1 MGVFVLRRLWRTLLV
16 LIGISVVVF
25 AFVRALPGD
34 PATAILGE
42 RANPES
48 VARLTKQ
55 LGLDKPWF
63 LNLAEPSNLFDAQYP
78 RYLGKVLRG
87 DLDKGQKSQIP
98 VSDELKSRFPA
109 TLELSLAA
117 MFFALVVGLPAGIVA
132 ALRRNSVWDSL
143 ATTISLVGVSMPVFW
158 LGLLLSYYFAVVL
171 GWFPPSSRLSVGV
184 DIQPV
189 TGMHL
194 LDGLLRG
201 RPDVSWDALRHL
213 VLPAITLGSI
223 PMAITARITR
233 SSLLEV
239 LGQDYVRT
247 AKAKGLAPRLVTL
260 KHAMRNA
267 MLPVVTVVGLQA
279 GLLLGGAVLTETIFS
294 WPGLGSRLYDAIS
307 GRDYPVIQG
316 GVIFAALVVSVVNLV
331 VDLSYALLD
340 PRIQYR

>member
-1 MGVFVLRRLWRTLLV
+1 LGVFVFRRLWRTLLV

-48 VARLTKQ
+48 VARLTTQ

-63 LNLAEPSNLFDAQYP
+63 LNLSEPRNLLDAQYP
-78 RYLGKVLRG
+78 KYLGKVLRG

-98 VSDELKSRFPA
+98 VADELRSRFPA

-117 MFFALVVGLPAGIVA
+117 MFFALIVGLPAGIVA

-189 TGMHL
+189 TGMYL

-201 RPDVSWDALRHL
+201 RLDVSWDALRHL

-294 WPGLGSRLYDAIS
+294 WPGLGSWLYDAIS

-316 GVIFAALVVSVVNLV
+316 GVIFAALVVSVVNLA

>member
-1 MGVFVLRRLWRTLLV
+1 MGVFVFRRLWRTLLV

-63 LNLAEPSNLFDAQYP
+63 LNLSEPRNLLDAQYP
-78 RYLGKVLRG
+78 KYLSKVLRG
-87 DLDKGQKSQIP
+87 DLDKGQKSQM
-98 VSDELKSRFPA
+98 
-109 TLELSLAA
+109 SLAA
-117 MFFALVVGLPAGIVA
+117 MFFALIVGLPAGIVA

-189 TGMHL
+189 TGMYL
-194 LDGLLRG
+194 LDSLLRG
-201 RPDVSWDALRHL
+201 RLDVSWDALRHL

-239 LGQDYVRT
+239 LDQDYVRT

-294 WPGLGSRLYDAIS
+294 WPGLGSWLYDAIS
-307 GRDYPVIQG
+307 GLVACRQGPEHLIPARYPG
-316 GVIFAALVVSVVNLV
+316 RP
-331 VDLSYALLD
+331 YK
-340 PRIQYR
+340 PRA

>member
-1 MGVFVLRRLWRTLLV
+1 MGVFVFRRLWRTLLV

-48 VARLTKQ
+48 VARLTTQ

-63 LNLAEPSNLFDAQYP
+63 LNLSEPRNLLDAQYP
-78 RYLGKVLRG
+78 KYLGKVLRG

-98 VSDELKSRFPA
+98 VADELRSRFPA

-117 MFFALVVGLPAGIVA
+117 MFFALIVGLPAGIVA

-184 DIQPV
+184 DLKPV
-189 TGMHL
+189 TGMYL

-201 RPDVSWDALRHL
+201 RLDVSWDALRHL

-294 WPGLGSRLYDAIS
+294 WPGLGSWLYDAIS

-316 GVIFAALVVSVVNLV
+316 GVIFAALVVSVVNLA